1 MKWTTKDIDLYLQS
15 KEYVDTAVIPLIP
28 ITWTSNIKKTIE
40 IGEFTGILSNE
51 IERQFKGRMI
61 LYPAFTYSEK
71 EGQNQSLERLQT
83 WSDEIL
89 ANGLKHIVYVTADS
103 QWKSYENDLTG
114 TIISLPAIPL
124 EHLDEKLKQ
133 SMFQDQMKSL
143 ITLFMKIWQS

>member
-1 MKWTTKDIDLYLQS
+1 MKWTTNDINLYLQS

-28 ITWTSNIKKTIE
+28 VSWSSNVKKTIE
-40 IGEFTGILSNE
+40 IGEFTSILSHE
-51 IERQFKGRMI
+51 IERQFKGRLI

-71 EGQNQSLERLQT
+71 EGRTQSLARLQT

-89 ANGLKHIVYVTADS
+89 TNGLKHIVYVTADS
-103 QWKSYENDLTG
+103 QWKGYENELAG
-114 TIISLPAIPL
+114 TIISLPSIPL

-143 ITLFMKIWQS
+143 ITLFMRIWQS